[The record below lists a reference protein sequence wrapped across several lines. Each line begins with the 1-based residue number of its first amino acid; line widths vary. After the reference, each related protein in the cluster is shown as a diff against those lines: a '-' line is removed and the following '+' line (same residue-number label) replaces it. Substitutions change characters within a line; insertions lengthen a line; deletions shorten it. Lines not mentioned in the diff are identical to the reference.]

1 MTAIRVL
8 LADDHQGVRTGI
20 RQLLE
25 KTADIQVIGE
35 AATGAETL
43 QLVQQLAPDLLLLDM
58 ALPDLSGV
66 EVAQR
71 LHESAS
77 GVRILALS
85 AYSDEQYITGVLDN
99 GAAGYLTKQEA
110 IHHLVEAVHSVA
122 QGAARWFS
130 PQIRSKLATQPANR
144 TQATPT
150 KSILL
155 TKQEQE
161 VLTLAAT
168 GVTANQIALRL
179 QVNTAIV
186 QFHIQNICNKFQ
198 VHSLQEAITP
208 ATQQKLI

>member
-122 QGAARWFS
+122 QGAERWFS
-130 PQIRSKLATQPANR
+130 PQIRSKLAAQPANR

-168 GVTANQIALRL
+168 GIAANQIALRL
-179 QVNTAIV
+179 QVSTAIV

-198 VHSLQEAITP
+198 VHSLQEAIIP
-208 ATQQKLI
+208 ATHQKLI

>member
-1 MTAIRVL
+1 MKAGTTVTAIRVL

-99 GAAGYLTKQEA
+99 GAAGYLT
-110 IHHLVEAVHSVA
+110 
-122 QGAARWFS
+122 
-130 PQIRSKLATQPANR
+130 
-144 TQATPT
+144 QATPT

-155 TKQEQE
+155 TKQEQA

-168 GVTANQIALRL
+168 GVATNQIALRL
-179 QVNTAIV
+179 QVSTAIV